1 MLRIRGS
8 VVCAVILAALVF
20 VAGAQG
26 VVAGSKPVLASWQ
39 TNGRVETIV
48 ISGSTAYLGG
58 EFTSVRPSGNA
69 LGTGEVARNH
79 AAAINVET
87 GRSAALGP
95 ERQQHRS
102 DDRSERRDGVS
113 RRHVR
118 HGRR

>member
-1 MLRIRGS
+1 MVRMRGS

-58 EFTSVRPSGNA
+58 EFTSVRPSGDA

-87 GRSAALGP
+87 GARCPGTRTP
-95 ERQQHRS
+95 TTP
-102 DDRSERRDGVS
+102 S
-113 RRHVR
+113 RRSR
-118 HGRR
+118 